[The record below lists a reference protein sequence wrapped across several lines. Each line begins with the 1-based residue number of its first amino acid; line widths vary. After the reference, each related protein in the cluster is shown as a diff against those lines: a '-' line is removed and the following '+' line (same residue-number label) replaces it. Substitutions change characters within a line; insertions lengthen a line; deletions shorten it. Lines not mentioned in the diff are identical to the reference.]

1 MTKREQTNEELARY
15 IEAQRGDVSE
25 WAEKPTRI
33 RVRRGGPSTVF
44 SIRFA
49 KDELSRLQNV
59 ADARGI
65 TVSELIRTAA
75 LKEAGRPSAEI
86 ENLEQAAAVLR
97 GIADLMPSRVGAQPQ
112 DMDARM
118 AESFA
123 PGRTYVNVPK
133 PIEAP
138 VFGSERPPARE
149 RGNQE
154 ESVST
159 RRRTQR
165 SD

>member
-15 IEAQRGDVSE
+15 FEARRGDVSE

-75 LKEAGRPSAEI
+75 LKEATRPSADAED
-86 ENLEQAAAVLR
+86 LEQAADVLR
-97 GIADLMPSRVGAQPQ
+97 GIADLMTSKAGAEPQ
-112 DMDARM
+112 DKI
-118 AESFA
+118 
-123 PGRTYVNVPK
+123 GR
-133 PIEAP
+133 
-138 VFGSERPPARE
+138 
-149 RGNQE
+149 
-154 ESVST
+154 
-159 RRRTQR
+159 
-165 SD
+165 

>member
-1 MTKREQTNEELARY
+1 MTKKEPTNEELARY
-15 IEAQRGDVSE
+15 FKARRGDVSD

-49 KDELSRLQNV
+49 EDELSRLQNV

-75 LKEAGRPSAEI
+75 LKEAGRPPAEV

-97 GIADLMPSRVGAQPQ
+97 GIADLMTSKVAAEPQ
-112 DMDARM
+112 DMDARI
-118 AESFA
+118 AESFV

-133 PIEAP
+133 PIKAP
-138 VFGSERPPARE
+138 VFGAKRPPAGE

-159 RRRTQR
+159 RRQTQR